1 MPNKNMA
8 CIRKSDKIIH
18 FATVL
23 VTAGGL
29 VLKPG
34 SVISGENSLIV
45 PCLSIATHSCH

>member
-8 CIRKSDKIIH
+8 YVRKSDKVIH
-18 FATVL
+18 FATLL

-34 SVISGENSLIV
+34 SGVSGENSLIV
-45 PCLSIATHSCH
+45 PCL